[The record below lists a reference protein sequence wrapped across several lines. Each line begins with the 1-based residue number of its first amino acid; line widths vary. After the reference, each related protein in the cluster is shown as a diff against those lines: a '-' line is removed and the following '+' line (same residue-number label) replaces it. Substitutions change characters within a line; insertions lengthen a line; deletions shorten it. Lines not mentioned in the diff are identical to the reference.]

1 MASQSD
7 SRADCSHV
15 IDHSHVPEF
24 EVATWVKITL
34 SLLYLSIFVVGIL
47 GNSVTIRVTQVL
59 QRKGYLQK
67 EVTDHMVSL
76 ACSDILVFLIGMP
89 MEFYSIIWNPLTT
102 PSYAVSCKLHTFLFE
117 ACSYATLLHILTLSF
132 ERYVAICHP
141 FRYKAVS
148 GPCQVK
154 LLIAFVWV
162 TSALVALPLLFAM
175 GIEYP
180 LVTVPSHRGLA
191 CNRSRTRH
199 HEKPETSNMSIC
211 TNLSSRWTVF
221 QSSIFS
227 AFIIYLLVLVL
238 VAFMCWNM
246 MKVLTRSKQGTLA
259 GKGRQLQL
267 RKVES
272 EESRAARRQ
281 TIIFLRLIV
290 VTLAVCWMPNQI
302 RRLLAAAK
310 PKHDWTKA
318 YFRAYMTLLPFSDTF
333 FYLSSVV
340 NPLLYNVSS
349 QQFRSVF
356 WQVLRCRLTLRH
368 ANQDKG
374 LRTPLRATT
383 HSMRSALPLLRAS
396 SWRRSSGKTN
406 AKVFLSTFQS
416 EPKADAKP
424 PQQSVISLGPD
435 SEVQPVE
442 GEAPCPAGN
451 GLQEHEARDAT
462 SDMLS
467 SPEAPTPTDNES

>member
-1 MASQSD
+1 
-7 SRADCSHV
+7 V
-15 IDHSHVPEF
+15 V
-24 EVATWVKITL
+24 
-34 SLLYLSIFVVGIL
+34 IFVVGIL
-47 GNSVTIRVTQVL
+47 GNSITIRVTQVL
-59 QRKGYLQK
+59 QKKGYLQK

-117 ACSYATLLHILTLSF
+117 ACSYATLLHVLTLSF

-162 TSALVALPLLFAM
+162 TSALVALPVLFAM

-180 LVTVPSHRGLA
+180 LVNVPTHRGLS

-199 HEKPETSNMSIC
+199 HEHPETSNMSIC

-221 QSSIFS
+221 QSSIFG
-227 AFIIYLLVLVL
+227 AFAVYLLVLVS

-246 MKVLTRSKQGTLA
+246 MQVLMRSKQGTMA
-259 GKGRQLQL
+259 KTGPQVQL
-267 RKVES
+267 RKSES
-272 EESRAARRQ
+272 EESRTARRQ

-302 RRLLAAAK
+302 RRIMAAAK
-310 PKHDWTKA
+310 PKHDWTES
-318 YFRAYMTLLPFSDTF
+318 YFRAYMILLPFSDTF

-349 QQFRSVF
+349 QQFRRVF
-356 WQVLRCRLTLRH
+356 GQVLRCHLTLQH
-368 ANQDKG
+368 VNQEK
-374 LRTPLRATT
+374 RLRAHLSSTT
-383 HSMRSALPLLRAS
+383 DSARSARSPLIFLAS
-396 SWRRSSGKTN
+396 QRHSSARRTN
-406 AKVFLSTFQS
+406 KVFLSTFQS
-416 EPKADAKP
+416 QASPESEPHQLSLESSQPNSEMKP
-424 PQQSVISLGPD
+424 NNSAT
-435 SEVQPVE
+435 E
-442 GEAPCPAGN
+442 N
-451 GLQEHEARDAT
+451 GFQEHEV
-462 SDMLS
+462 
-467 SPEAPTPTDNES
+467 